1 MSKIVLLASNPKLYS
16 NQRLMEEAIKAGHE
30 IEFVNIKDC
39 HLYIS
44 KGKPEIYLTDG
55 RKLENIDAVIPRIRP
70 TMTFAGTTIIRQ
82 FEMMNIYCL
91 NGSLS
96 ITGSRDKLHSLQLL
110 SRGGVDIPIT
120 GFSHSTYETKH
131 LIKMVGGAPLIVK
144 LLEGAKGIGVVLAE
158 TGKAAESVINA
169 FRSLSA
175 HILVQEYIK
184 ESKGRDIR
192 CFVIGNQVVAA
203 IERQAEEG
211 EFRANIHL
219 GGKAR
224 MIEVTEEEKKIAINS
239 AKIIGLD
246 IAGVDLVRSNSGPKV
261 LEVNSSPGLE
271 GIETSTGIN
280 VAGKIMGFINDKI
293 RCNSLNC

>member
-1 MSKIVLLASNPKLYS
+1 MSKIILLASNPKLYS
-16 NQRLMEEAIKAGHE
+16 NQRLMEEAINSNHE

-39 HLYIS
+39 NLYIS
-44 KGKPEIYLTDG
+44 KGKSEIYLTDG
-55 RKLENIDAVIPRIRP
+55 KKLENIDVVIPRIRP
-70 TMTFAGTTIIRQ
+70 SMTFAGTTVVRQ

-91 NGSLS
+91 NDSWS
-96 ITGSRDKLHSLQLL
+96 IMGSRDKLHSLQLL
-110 SRGGVDIPIT
+110 SRAGVDIPIT

-131 LIKMVGGAPLIVK
+131 LIKMVGGAPLIIK

-169 FRSLSA
+169 FRSLNA

-184 ESKGRDIR
+184 ESKGKDIR
-192 CFVIGNQVVAA
+192 CFVVGDQVVTA

-219 GGKAR
+219 GGRAK
-224 MIEVTEEEKKIAINS
+224 MVKITEEEKAIAINS

-246 IAGVDLVRSNSGPKV
+246 VAGVDLVRSNSGPKV

-271 GIETSTGIN
+271 GIETATGIN
-280 VAGKIMGFINDKI
+280 VARKIIEFIENK
-293 RCNSLNC
+293 LK

>member
-1 MSKIVLLASNPKLYS
+1 MSKIILLASNPKLYS
-16 NQRLMEEAIKAGHE
+16 NQRLMEEAIKHGHE

-39 HLYIS
+39 NLYIS
-44 KGKPEIYLTDG
+44 KEKSEIHLTNGK
-55 RKLENIDAVIPRIRP
+55 KLENINAVIPRIRP
-70 TMTFAGTTIIRQ
+70 SMTFAGTTIVRQ
-82 FEMMNIYCL
+82 FEMMNTYCL
-91 NGSLS
+91 NGSLPIMS
-96 ITGSRDKLHSLQLL
+96 SRDKLHSLQLL
-110 SRGGVDIPIT
+110 ARGGVDIPVT
-120 GFSHSTYETKH
+120 GFSYSTYETKH

-175 HILVQEYIK
+175 YILVQEYIK
-184 ESKGRDIR
+184 ESKGKDIR
-192 CFVIGNQVVAA
+192 CFVIGNQVIAA

-219 GGKAR
+219 GGKAK
-224 MIEVTEEEKKIAINS
+224 MIEITEEEKKIAINS

-271 GIETSTGIN
+271 GIETATGIN
-280 VAGKIMGFINDKI
+280 IAEKIIKFIENK
-293 RCNSLNC
+293 LK

>member
-1 MSKIVLLASNPKLYS
+1 MSKIILLASNPKLYS
-16 NQRLMEEAIKAGHE
+16 NQRLMEEAINSNHE

-39 HLYIS
+39 NLYIS
-44 KGKPEIYLTDG
+44 KGKSEIYLTDG
-55 RKLENIDAVIPRIRP
+55 KKLENIDVVIPRISP
-70 TMTFAGTTIIRQ
+70 SMTFAGTTVVRQ

-91 NGSLS
+91 NDSWS
-96 ITGSRDKLHSLQLL
+96 IMGSRDKLHSLQLL
-110 SRGGVDIPIT
+110 SRAGIDIPIT

-131 LIKMVGGAPLIVK
+131 LIKMVGGAPLIIK

-169 FRSLSA
+169 FRSLNA

-184 ESKGRDIR
+184 ESKGKDIR
-192 CFVIGNQVVAA
+192 CFVVGDQVVTA

-219 GGKAR
+219 GGRAK
-224 MIEVTEEEKKIAINS
+224 MVKITEEEKAIAINS

-246 IAGVDLVRSNSGPKV
+246 VAGVDLVRSNSGPKV

-271 GIETSTGIN
+271 GIENATGIN
-280 VAGKIMGFINDKI
+280 VARKIIEFIESKVK
-293 RCNSLNC
+293 

>member
-1 MSKIVLLASNPKLYS
+1 MSKIILLASNPKLYS
-16 NQRLMEEAIKAGHE
+16 NQRLMEEAINSNHE

-39 HLYIS
+39 NLYIS
-44 KGKPEIYLTDG
+44 KGKSEIYLTDG
-55 RKLENIDAVIPRIRP
+55 KKLENIDVVIPRIRP
-70 TMTFAGTTIIRQ
+70 SMTFAGTTVVRQ

-91 NGSLS
+91 NDSWS
-96 ITGSRDKLHSLQLL
+96 IMGSRDKLHSLQLL
-110 SRGGVDIPIT
+110 SRAGVDIPIT

-131 LIKMVGGAPLIVK
+131 LIKMVGGAPLIIK

-169 FRSLSA
+169 FRSLNA

-184 ESKGRDIR
+184 ESKGKDIR
-192 CFVIGNQVVAA
+192 CFVVGDQVVTA

-219 GGKAR
+219 GGRAK
-224 MIEVTEEEKKIAINS
+224 MVKITEEEKAIAINS

-246 IAGVDLVRSNSGPKV
+246 VAGVDLVRSNSGPKV

-271 GIETSTGIN
+271 GIENATGIN
-280 VAGKIMGFINDKI
+280 VARKIIEFIESKVK
-293 RCNSLNC
+293 

>member
-1 MSKIVLLASNPKLYS
+1 MSKIILLASNPKLYS
-16 NQRLMEEAIKAGHE
+16 NQRLMEEAINSNHE

-39 HLYIS
+39 NLYIS
-44 KGKPEIYLTDG
+44 KGKSEIYLTDG
-55 RKLENIDAVIPRIRP
+55 KKLENIDVVIPRIRP
-70 TMTFAGTTIIRQ
+70 SMTFAGTTVVRQ

-91 NGSLS
+91 NDSWS
-96 ITGSRDKLHSLQLL
+96 IMGSRDKLHSLQLL
-110 SRGGVDIPIT
+110 SRAGIDIPIT

-131 LIKMVGGAPLIVK
+131 LIKMVGGAPLIIK

-169 FRSLSA
+169 FRSLNA

-184 ESKGRDIR
+184 ESKGKDIR
-192 CFVIGNQVVAA
+192 CFVVGDQVVTA

-219 GGKAR
+219 GGRAK
-224 MIEVTEEEKKIAINS
+224 MVKITEEEKAIAINS

-246 IAGVDLVRSNSGPKV
+246 VAGVDLVRSNSGPKV

-271 GIETSTGIN
+271 GIENATGIN
-280 VAGKIMGFINDKI
+280 VARKIIEFIESKVK
-293 RCNSLNC
+293 